1 MGTYYNMKCLYM
13 LLNLLG
19 KQKTEFEA
27 FNSFPVYDNVLH
39 GI

>member
-13 LLNLLG
+13 LLNLSG
-19 KQKTEFEA
+19 KQKKFEA